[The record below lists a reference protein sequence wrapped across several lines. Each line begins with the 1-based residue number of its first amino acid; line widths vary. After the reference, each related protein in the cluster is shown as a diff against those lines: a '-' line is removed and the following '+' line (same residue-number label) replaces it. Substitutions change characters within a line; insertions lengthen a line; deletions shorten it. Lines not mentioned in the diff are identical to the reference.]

1 MNDTITINLVR
12 DYVHRKL
19 ADTQFVQELIK
30 KMEKENKLA
39 NYKHIELDICG
50 CRVGYPA
57 TPQFIDYF
65 LNHLSKQNGEK
76 TLIVKMNAIANFE
89 WIFLNLL
96 VLEGDF
102 FAINDKIN
110 SEEDV
115 IKSKELINKKLE
127 QTKIAFN
134 VIVSNGEKYK
144 YGNQE

>member
-1 MNDTITINLVR
+1 MNDNIAINVVQ
-12 DYVHRKL
+12 DYAHRKL
-19 ADTQFVQELIK
+19 ADIQFVQELIK
-30 KMEKENKLA
+30 KLEGENKLA
-39 NYKHIELDICG
+39 SYKHIVLDICG

-76 TLIVKMNAIANFE
+76 TLTVKMNAIANVE

-96 VLEGDF
+96 VLEGNF

-110 SEEDV
+110 SGEDLARPK
-115 IKSKELINKKLE
+115 ILINEKLK
-127 QTKIAFN
+127 QTNIAFSVN
-134 VIVSNGEKYK
+134 VSNGEEYN